1 MASPII
7 WRECVDTGGMTTL
20 IGDARDFQEY
30 VFTYYGQLSQFTS
43 QKLLQIAEENQR
55 WTEETV
61 AANVVKKVMQKMH
74 PVITIV
80 GAESPTAARL
90 CMMLAMAR
98 QSDDEGKVSL
108 CLFPGNL
115 KNLQAIKGLKE
126 TLEES
131 ACWGVRTVKIS
142 TGIADAV
149 SDASVVVILDVV
161 PRQQEVIVDGVAR
174 PRESRA
180 DWLNRRFAFFYKLGE
195 HLQTYAQPSVKVIV
209 AGSLQLFE
217 GAESVAAPL
226 NFDVQ
231 SLHVACKDKI
241 PVNNIVG
248 LPRALEYRMKA
259 AIGRQLGVHR
269 CDLVDL
275 ILWGNIDNC
284 FFADI
289 SQARVYRRHGQAD
302 SETGPAWFNL
312 AAEPLIFDKEA
323 LYSKVLPSALEEL
336 KSPSTNQA
344 ALCHASA
351 IFSFIDEWHF
361 GHPHPHEMIASLVV
375 SSVGLYGLPTGMA
388 FSFPVTLRPQGRF
401 EICQDI
407 VCDVD
412 KKRALEECIRRITRC
427 SVGPVQADVRG
438 KGNTGSSRSKCELFL
453 LKAASSD
460 SNDYVLKEDV
470 VLAFHNEIEAIG
482 VSMRNTMPFSSLPND
497 ALTDWSV
504 VNPVPLS
511 NFLKSVVTVEG
522 EVSGHG
528 TDDSS
533 LSGPTAF
540 YTPLRTAHP
549 VDHQVRL
556 SPRTAAD
563 TKLAL
568 PASPSK

>member
-1 MASPII
+1 SGSANCPLYATCELLGDKLERNLPNFSLTKIIIPPYDWQNYAERLAKKHGWPKMASPII

-412 KKRALEECIRRITRC
+412 KKRALEECIR
-427 SVGPVQADVRG
+427 
-438 KGNTGSSRSKCELFL
+438 
-453 LKAASSD
+453 
-460 SNDYVLKEDV
+460 
-470 VLAFHNEIEAIG
+470 
-482 VSMRNTMPFSSLPND
+482 D